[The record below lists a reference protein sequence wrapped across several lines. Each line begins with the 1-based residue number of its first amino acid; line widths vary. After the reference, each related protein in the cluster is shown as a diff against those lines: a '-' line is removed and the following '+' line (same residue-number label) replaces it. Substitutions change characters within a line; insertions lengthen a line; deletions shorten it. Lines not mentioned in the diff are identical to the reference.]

1 MTGFKICDQK
11 GFHITFENGWT
22 VSVQF
27 GRGNYCD
34 NYDHPGYEGAVPQ
47 SSDAEIA
54 AWNAKN
60 AWFEFQGGNT
70 VEGNATPARVLSFMA
85 EVAAK

>member
-27 GRGNYCD
+27 GRGNYGG
-34 NYDHPGYEGAVPQ
+34 NYDYPEYDGPVPP
-47 SSDAEIA
+47 SSTAEVA
-54 AWNAKN
+54 AWDSANN
-60 AWFEFQGGNT
+60 WLEFDGGNT
-70 VEGNATPARVLSFMA
+70 VDGHRTPAQVLALMV
-85 EVAAK
+85 EVSAK